1 MCLLGL
7 LTYMQ
12 NKQYLEVLGFPS
24 VSLLKVF
31 TQA

>member
-1 MCLLGL
+1 MCLLDL

-12 NKQYLEVLGFPS
+12 NKQYLEALNFS
-24 VSLLKVF
+24 VCEPLKVF